1 MEEINIK
8 ISKPVRFNSSRV
20 TITQLADSLSVSK
33 GTVSKALNGYGD
45 VSSQTKARVAEA
57 ARRMG
62 YRPLEHAQAIRT
74 GRSKSIGL
82 VIQTDEYDGYSFFLR
97 DFLAGISQ
105 STSELGWTL
114 TVASSSS
121 YSDFKQVVCRMIE
134 QRKVDGFILPRTLVH
149 DRRFAFLKRLGIPSV
164 LFGRLWENENDATA
178 DLGPSFYDIDG
189 ESAFSD
195 TVLRMKAHGHSR
207 IGFVG
212 APSEYTYAQIRRSG
226 YIRGLKA
233 AGLKFDSKLT
243 VSDMR
248 TREDGAQATRTLLEG
263 SVPPT
268 AIVFATDEIAMG
280 AYAVAS
286 HFNLTLGQEL
296 SISAYDGAARGSY
309 MTPVL
314 SSYRV
319 DMGRAGRRLSSLLIN
334 RIEGKMPDHTEEI
347 APAKF
352 IKGGTDGPPSLS
364 SSELARKISHLMNC
378 NGSQLVT

>member
-1 MEEINIK
+1 MEEISLK
-8 ISKPVRFNSSRV
+8 SSEPIRLDSGRV
-20 TITQLADSLSVSK
+20 TIAQLADSLSVSK

-45 VSSQTKARVAEA
+45 VSRQTKARVAEA

-62 YRPLEHAQAIRT
+62 YRPLGHAQAIRT
-74 GRSKSIGL
+74 GRSKSVGL
-82 VIQTDEYDGYSFFLR
+82 VIQADEYDGYGFFLR

-105 STSELGWTL
+105 STSEAGWTL

-121 YSDFKQVVCRMIE
+121 YSDFQQVVYRMIE

-149 DRRFAFLKRLGIPSV
+149 DRRLAFLKRLGIPSV
-164 LFGRLWENENDATA
+164 LFGRLWEKEDNATSEL
-178 DLGPSFYDIDG
+178 DSSCYDVDG

-195 TVLRMKAHGHSR
+195 AVLRMKAHGHSR

-212 APSEYTYAQIRRSG
+212 APSKYTYAQIRRSG
-226 YIRGLKA
+226 YMRGLQA
-233 AGLKFDSKLT
+233 AGLEFDSKLT
-243 VSDMR
+243 VSNMR

-263 SVPPT
+263 PVPPT
-268 AIVFATDEIAMG
+268 AIIFATDEIAMG

-286 HFNLTLGQEL
+286 HFDLTLGQDL
-296 SISAYDGAARGSY
+296 SISAYDGTARGGY
-309 MTPVL
+309 MTPAL
-314 SSYRV
+314 SSYCV

-334 RIEGKMPDHTEEI
+334 SVEGKMPDHTKEI

-364 SSELARKISHLMNC
+364 SSQLAKKISHLMNC
-378 NGSQLVT
+378 NESQLVT